1 MVECADRA
9 PVATFFANDG
19 FVAGGTIT
27 LSEDAA
33 HHIRV
38 ARVGVGECIALRNGE
53 GKAAIGVLVKSSK
66 TSALI
71 DVTEISEI
79 QRPSPIHL
87 LTPVADRERMLWLAE
102 KATEFGITSWRPVIW
117 RRSKSVSPRGE
128 GSTFQGKVRARMTS
142 ALIQSGGGWLP
153 EIFPEAN
160 IERAI
165 AAAPLGTRLLLTM
178 DGEPIAG
185 VPMHSPVVIA
195 LGPEGGMEDAE
206 RAAFIGAAFLPVKLA
221 QSTLR
226 FETAG
231 VAAVAI
237 AAAGMAKAG
246 GGKREA
252 GSGMRDAGG
261 GNGDA

>member
-1 MVECADRA
+1 MECADRA

-19 FVAGGTIT
+19 FVAGGTVT

-38 ARVGVGECIALRNGE
+38 ARVAVGECVALRNGE
-53 GKAAIGVLVKSSK
+53 GRAAVGVLVKSSR
-66 TSALI
+66 TSALVDI
-71 DVTEISEI
+71 TEISEI

-102 KATEFGITSWRPVIW
+102 KATELGITSWRPVMW

-142 ALIQSGGGWLP
+142 ALVQSAGGWLP
-153 EIFPEAN
+153 EIFPEATVD
-160 IERAI
+160 RAI
-165 AAAPLGTRLLLTM
+165 AAAPLGTRLILSK

-185 VPMHSPVVIA
+185 VPMHSPVIVA

-206 RAAFIGAAFLPVKLA
+206 RDAFIGAAFLPVKLA

-231 VAAVAI
+231 ISAVAI
-237 AAAGMAKAG
+237 AAASMLPRPANA
-246 GGKREA
+246 
-252 GSGMRDAGG
+252 
-261 GNGDA
+261 

>member
-1 MVECADRA
+1 MERVAST

-19 FVAGGTIT
+19 FVEGGTVT
-27 LSEDAA
+27 LSDDAA

-38 ARVGVGECIALRNGE
+38 ARVGVGECVALRNGE
-53 GKAAIGVLVKSSK
+53 GRAAIGTLVKVSR
-66 TSALI
+66 TSALVDI
-71 DVTEISEI
+71 SEISEI
-79 QRPSPIHL
+79 TRPSPIHL
-87 LTPVADRERMLWLAE
+87 LTPVADRDRMLWLAE
-102 KATEFGITSWRPVIW
+102 KVTEFGLTSWRPIVW

-142 ALIQSGGGWLP
+142 ALLQSGGGWLP
-153 EIFPEAN
+153 EIFPEATVD
-160 IERAI
+160 RAI
-165 AAAPLGTRLLLTM
+165 AAAPLGTRLILAR

-195 LGPEGGMEDAE
+195 LGPEGGMEQSE
-206 RAAFIGAAFLPVKLA
+206 RDAFIGAAFLPVKLT

-237 AAAGMAKAG
+237 AAASLALSRQSTG
-246 GGKREA
+246 
-252 GSGMRDAGG
+252 
-261 GNGDA
+261 